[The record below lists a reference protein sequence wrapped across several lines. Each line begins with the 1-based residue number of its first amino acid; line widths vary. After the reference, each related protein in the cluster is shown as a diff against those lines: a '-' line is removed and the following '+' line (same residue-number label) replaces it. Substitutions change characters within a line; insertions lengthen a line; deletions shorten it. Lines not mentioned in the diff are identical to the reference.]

1 MVVAPASD
9 ETSDEGSDETS
20 DETSDEGTAVLRAR
34 FSRALAPGSA
44 WRICLRWTPV
54 PMGEAPPPVAVLAA
68 LGGRA
73 APLDTGAVAAAFEA
87 LEEPPG
93 RGDHRGSASGDDQ
106 TVPDSAPMSMSVLRP
121 KTGGYAD
128 LPPSAMAV
136 AEGLVAA
143 EATSDAALAAKME
156 VARAP
161 AAPLPVRLL
170 VRRQGLGAGASPA
183 PDAVQATAAARVGG
197 EAGGATHGGAGRK
210 RSRSADRGR
219 RAK

>member
-1 MVVAPASD
+1 
-9 ETSDEGSDETS
+9 
-20 DETSDEGTAVLRAR
+20 
-34 FSRALAPGSA
+34 
-44 WRICLRWTPV
+44 
-54 PMGEAPPPVAVLAA
+54 MGEAPPPVAVLAA

-93 RGDHRGSASGDDQ
+93 RGDHRGLASGDDQ

-128 LPPSAMAV
+128 RLPSAMAV